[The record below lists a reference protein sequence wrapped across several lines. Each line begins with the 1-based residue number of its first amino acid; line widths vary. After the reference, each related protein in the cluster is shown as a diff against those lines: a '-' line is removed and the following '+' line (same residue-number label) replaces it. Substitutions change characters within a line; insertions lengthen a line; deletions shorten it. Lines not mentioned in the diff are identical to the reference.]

1 MDNLIRV
8 VIMEANRNISNQSFK
23 GIFLTFKDQIGPDVN
38 KFCKVNIF
46 VLRL

>member
-23 GIFLTFKDQIGPDVN
+23 GNFLDFQRSDRSIWK
-38 KFCKVNIF
+38 
-46 VLRL
+46 